1 MVFTSC
7 DPYKKSTERRIVIFL
22 SVDLAGEQCKR
33 LATRKLL
40 KGNKVAVRVF
50 PVAQQNDEP

>member
-1 MVFTSC
+1 MFTSC
-7 DPYKKSTERRIVIFL
+7 ATERRIVIFL